1 MAVRVQDR
9 GANDLLKRMRA
20 AQRGMKVK
28 VGVIGSEAAA
38 PKTGASLTVADVA
51 SFHEFGLGVPPR
63 SWLREYVDE
72 NDAEIRRRL
81 RKIAE
86 SVLRR
91 KQDVRVGLNQ
101 LGGLLVGEIQAR
113 MASGPGWK
121 ELSEAYVK
129 RRGLSDRTARLIGAS
144 EQLRSSITYVVEPG
158 GAEGTT

>member
-9 GANDLLKRMRA
+9 GANDLLKRMRE
-20 AQRGMKVK
+20 AQRGTKVK

-38 PKTGASLTVADVA
+38 PKTGGASLTVADVA
-51 SFHEFGLGVPPR
+51 SFHEFGLGVPQR

-72 NDAEIRRRL
+72 HDAEIRRRL

-86 SVLRR
+86 AVIKR
-91 KQDVRVGLNQ
+91 KRDARIGLEQ
-101 LGGLLVGEIQAR
+101 LGVLTVGEIQAR

-121 ELSEAYVK
+121 PLSKSYVK
-129 RRGLSDRTARLIGAS
+129 RLKLTDRTARLIRTG
-144 EQLRSSITYVVEPG
+144 QLRSSITYVVEPG